1 MELSNKMDFA
11 FRQEELLNLGCNPQ
25 WLELLD
31 ICQKTGT
38 PYDISNLIRTI
49 DLRLSSDSKV
59 SEFDEFPVDFIC
71 KHGDID
77 MFKTFIILAKFDLE
91 GNQPILSYKLTP
103 YAADHDNFGIVA
115 YLITNMEIDFRLAL
129 FEKCLEAHDRKL
141 THILLPFLPPKYV
154 RIGANIDDLHFF
166 LKVNDRFMQEFLT
179 HDDAYFGISKCIVHH
194 LDVKSLFTCRSV
206 SKTFKHVIDR
216 EINLW
221 NEMYVI
227 ERNALLVKFEELGK
241 KVILNGRSLTNFV
254 SSEEWNHFIPKIE
267 DVKGMVQTRNLIK
280 KYHCINNVEI
290 PNLEVDSDL
299 NFNTEFKSRKDIIEY
314 LSLIL
319 HVIPL
324 PGFCKLAPYFPAKH
338 FRTPPLPHLIPHI
351 AAAMIPPQILP
362 PAI

>member
-1 MELSNKMDFA
+1 MELSNKTDFA

-31 ICQKTGT
+31 KCQKTGT
-38 PYDISNLIRTI
+38 QFDVSNLIRMI

-77 MFKTFIILAKFDLE
+77 MFKTFINLAKFDLE

-166 LKVNDRFMQEFLT
+166 LKVNNRFVHFSFLN
-179 HDDAYFGISKCIVHH
+179 I
-194 LDVKSLFTCRSV
+194 
-206 SKTFKHVIDR
+206 KH
-216 EINLW
+216 
-221 NEMYVI
+221 
-227 ERNALLVKFEELGK
+227 
-241 KVILNGRSLTNFV
+241 T
-254 SSEEWNHFIPKIE
+254 
-267 DVKGMVQTRNLIK
+267 T
-280 KYHCINNVEI
+280 
-290 PNLEVDSDL
+290 
-299 NFNTEFKSRKDIIEY
+299 
-314 LSLIL
+314 
-319 HVIPL
+319 
-324 PGFCKLAPYFPAKH
+324 
-338 FRTPPLPHLIPHI
+338 
-351 AAAMIPPQILP
+351 
-362 PAI
+362 